1 MTLREVLHAHIPM
14 LSPDSTVR
22 DAVDRM
28 DVYQFPALV
37 ILTDLRE
44 VVAVVTEG
52 DLARAINQRDSLS
65 EIAHE
70 PVLSYATR
78 DPFALPP
85 DTEVS
90 DALHAMLSRGIT
102 ILPVV
107 EEGQLIGI
115 CLRMD
120 LMQAILVDMQMTKD
134 QRDDNRPRTV

>member
-1 MTLREVLHAHIPM
+1 M
-14 LSPDSTVR
+14 LSPASTVR

-44 VVAVVTEG
+44 VVAVITEG
-52 DLARAINQRDSLS
+52 DIARAVSKRDSLS
-65 EIAHE
+65 ELSGE
-70 PVLSYATR
+70 PALTYATR
-78 DPFALPP
+78 DPFTLPP

-107 EEGQLIGI
+107 EEEQLIGI

-120 LMQAILVDMQMTKD
+120 LMQAILVDMQMAKD
-134 QRDDNRPRTV
+134 QRDGDRPRTV